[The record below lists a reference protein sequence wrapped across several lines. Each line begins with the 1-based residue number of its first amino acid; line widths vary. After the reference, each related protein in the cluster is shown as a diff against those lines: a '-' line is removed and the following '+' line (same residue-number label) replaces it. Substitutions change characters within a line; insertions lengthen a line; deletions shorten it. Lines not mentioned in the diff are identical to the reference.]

1 MAFAEVNGISMF
13 YEVHGEGIPV
23 VFAHGSGGNHI
34 SWWQQIPYFSKFYK
48 CIIFDHRTFG
58 RTPDEPEPKGRTAFA
73 DDLEG
78 LLDYLGIDKVAIVAH
93 SMGGRTAAVF
103 SLRNPER
110 VKALVFSGTNGG
122 SDNEES
128 REVRRK
134 HKASPPFLPE
144 GAIKALSNDYSE
156 KFPEKTLLYR
166 QIMRMNPRHS
176 PDFLA
181 PRPNHNGSTDGR
193 FSELGIP
200 ILFMVGE
207 EDKLVHPKTIE
218 IASSLIPHSEFVMVE
233 EAGHSVY
240 YERPEFFN
248 ELVHRF
254 LKTNIPS

>member
-1 MAFAEVNGISMF
+1 MAFAEVNGISMY

-73 DDLEG
+73 DDLKG
-78 LLDYLGIDKVAIVAH
+78 LLDYLEIDKVAIVAH

-110 VKALVFSGTNGG
+110 VTALVFSGTNGG

-128 REVRRK
+128 RAVRRK
-134 HKASPPFLPE
+134 HKAAPPFLPE
-144 GAIKALSNDYSE
+144 GAIKALSSDFSE
-156 KFPEKTLLYR
+156 KFPEKSLLYR

-181 PRPNHNGSTDGR
+181 PRPNHNGSTDGK

-218 IASSLIPHSEFVMVE
+218 IASSLISHSHFVMVE

-248 ELVHRF
+248 ELVHNF
-254 LKTNIPS
+254 LKTNIPA

>member
-1 MAFAEVNGISMF
+1 MAFAEVNGISMY

-73 DDLEG
+73 DDLKG
-78 LLDYLGIDKVAIVAH
+78 LLDYLEIDKVAIVAH

-110 VKALVFSGTNGG
+110 VTALVFSGTNGG

-128 REVRRK
+128 RSVRRK
-134 HKASPPFLPE
+134 HKAAPPFLPE
-144 GAIKALSNDYSE
+144 GAIKALSSDFSE
-156 KFPEKTLLYR
+156 KFPEKSLLYR

-218 IASSLIPHSEFVMVE
+218 IASSLISHSHFVMVE

-248 ELVHRF
+248 ELVHNF
-254 LKTNIPS
+254 LKTNIPA